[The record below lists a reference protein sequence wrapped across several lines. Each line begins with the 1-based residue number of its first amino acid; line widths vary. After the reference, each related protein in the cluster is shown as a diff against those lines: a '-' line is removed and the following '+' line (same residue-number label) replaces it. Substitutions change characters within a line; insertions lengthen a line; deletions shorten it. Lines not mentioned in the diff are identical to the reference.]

1 MPLDSKTLPR
11 LNWSIRVLALVFLTF
26 FCWANPS
33 YGQREQIDSLAA
45 KVASAI
51 LKSSEKTSGQ
61 QLVMVLI
68 SESDTGPT
76 ELGAKIVG
84 QFTSALAARGISLN
98 NMKLQQTEDEEKI
111 PLAAMRDPGTFAC
124 VASVAGAT
132 FTVHGAIQGSESK
145 LNFHLAVVRAS
156 DSKVVFKDYT
166 NLDRTPELA
175 ELQKRS
181 LPSQLVQRTPESKT
195 NIPEAGKNG
204 YTEPICVYCPN
215 PKYSDR
221 AFAMKE
227 QGTLVLD
234 VVIAPDGKAH
244 SVTILRGLSCGLNQV
259 VINSVENVY
268 RFKPAVG
275 PDGKPAAVHMLMEVE
290 FHLY

>member
-1 MPLDSKTLPR
+1 MPLPNKIRTLLR
-11 LNWSIRVLALVFLTF
+11 RALRISAAALVVF
-26 FCWANPS
+26 FCAAIPS
-33 YGQREQIDSLAA
+33 YAQQAQIDSLAA

-51 LKSSEKTSGQ
+51 HQSSEKASGQ

-68 SESDTGPT
+68 SEPDTGPT
-76 ELGAKIVG
+76 QLGATIAG
-84 QFTSALAARGISLN
+84 QFTNALAARGISLN

-111 PLAAMRDPGTFAC
+111 PLAAKRDPGTFAC

-156 DSKVVFKDYT
+156 DSKVVLKDYT

-181 LPSQLVQRTPESKT
+181 LPSQLVQKTPESKT

-215 PKYSDR
+215 LQYSDR
-221 AFAMKE
+221 AFAKKE
-227 QGTLVLD
+227 QGTVVLD
-234 VVIAPDGKAH
+234 VVIAPDGRAH
-244 SVTILRGLSCGLNQV
+244 SATILRGLSCGLNQV
-259 VINSVENVY
+259 VIYSVENVY

-275 PDGKPAAVHMLMEVE
+275 PDGKPATVHMLMEMD